1 MVMSIQLNY
10 VGREI
15 NHTLGILRAIPSE
28 VLNRLA
34 KLTSQKPSLHSE
46 GVEKIYSDHVNALR
60 KAGLA
65 PPNLTTIGYLWR
77 KQDENLDMEN

>member
-10 VGREI
+10 VGRES

-34 KLTSQKPSLHSE
+34 KLTSQKPSLHYE
-46 GVEKIYSDHVNALR
+46 EVDKFYPDHSNALR
-60 KAGLA
+60 EAGLT
-65 PPNLTTIGYLWR
+65 PPNFPTMGDLW
-77 KQDENLDMEN
+77 